1 MAAQGE
7 GYAGDKYI
15 HLLRV
20 GYRLLINFISERL
33 HRTLD
38 IDAAVIKNLLGET
51 EEVSDPNI
59 KQIGQRLKQFGDELD
74 NDTIMKRIQNLKP
87 TKEVFL
93 KVACEIFSD
102 RKFSWGRVV
111 ALFYFACEF
120 VKMIPDTISSI
131 IGWTLEFMRDHV
143 IAWISGQGG
152 WDAILSQ
159 IEAPSWT
166 TVTAFVA
173 GVLTTA
179 LIVNKM

>member
-7 GYAGDKYI
+7 GYAVN
-15 HLLRV
+15 LLRI

-33 HRTLD
+33 QRTLE
-38 IDAAVIKNLLGET
+38 IDAAVTKNLLDET
-51 EEVSDPNI
+51 EEVPDPNI
-59 KQIGQRLKQFGDELD
+59 KKVGQRLQQFGDELD
-74 NDTIMKRIQNLKP
+74 NDTELKKMINNLMP

-93 KVACEIFSD
+93 KIAYEIFSD
-102 RKFSWGRVV
+102 WKFNWGRVV

-120 VKMIPDTISSI
+120 VKMVPDIISNI
-131 IGWTLEFMRDHV
+131 ISWTLEFMRDHV